1 MDAIIGYGY
10 KKEQTDFVTKTKTP
24 RQKAK
29 SNIEIMEA
37 IIVPFI
43 VFSCTFGIVFVFLT
57 TRNKERLAL
66 IEKGQNADLFNNS
79 GKNQRWPLKLGILS
93 IGVAAGIITGNM
105 LSGAGML
112 EEEVAF
118 PFSIFLFAGIALV
131 VSYLVNAKL
140 DEKQKD
146 T

>member
-1 MDAIIGYGY
+1 
-10 KKEQTDFVTKTKTP
+10 
-24 RQKAK
+24 
-29 SNIEIMEA
+29 MEA